1 MKVAGRLCETGEL
14 ATLTLE
20 NGKILS
26 VSPGIETDSVGGEN
40 IWLSP
45 GFIDLQVNGYAGID
59 FNLEAWGDSDEVY
72 FDPEALIEKLAAS
85 GTALVCPT
93 ITTNS
98 RDLIVSAF
106 SRIAALLESSAGL
119 SYAVPGFHLEG
130 PYLSSEEGA
139 RGAHPKEHIRE
150 PDWDEF
156 QLFQE
161 AAGGRIKI
169 CTLAP
174 EVPGALRFIE
184 RLADAGVVPALGHT
198 NAGAETIRDAV
209 SAGAKL
215 STHLGN
221 GAKSVLP
228 RHPNFIW
235 EQLASDR
242 LCASVIAD
250 GFHLPDCVLKVFSRA
265 KTSERI
271 LLVSDAVAL
280 GGLPPGQ
287 YAGGRYEVLDT
298 GKIVTAGTP
307 YLAGAG
313 LLLDACIPNMLRAT
327 EMSLTEVI
335 RSVTSTPA
343 ALLGL
348 HCSKGQLKVGYDA
361 DLTLFELTENAPL
374 NIVNTIR
381 NGEIVYS
388 SHQ

>member
-1 MKVAGRLCETGEL
+1 M
-14 ATLTLE
+14 TLE

-26 VSPGIETDSVGGEN
+26 VSPGIEPDSIGGEKV
-40 IWLSP
+40 WLSP

-59 FNLEAWGDSDEVY
+59 FNLEAWGDSDEVS
-72 FDPEALIEKLAAS
+72 FDPEALIEKLTAS

-93 ITTNS
+93 ITTNT
-98 RDLIVSAF
+98 RELIVSAF
-106 SRIAALLESSAGL
+106 SRIAALLETSSEL
-119 SYAVPGFHLEG
+119 SSAVPGFHLEG
-130 PYLSSEEGA
+130 PYLSPEEGA
-139 RGAHPKEHIRE
+139 RGAHPRERIRE
-150 PDWDEF
+150 PDWEEF

-184 RLADAGVVPALGHT
+184 KLADAGVAPAIGHS

-221 GAKSVLP
+221 GAKSLLP

-235 EQLASDR
+235 EQLASDE
-242 LCASVIAD
+242 LCASIIAD
-250 GFHLPDCVLKVFSRA
+250 GFHLPDSVLRVFTRA
-265 KTSERI
+265 KAAERI

-280 GGLPPGQ
+280 GGLPPGR

-313 LLLDACIPNMLRAT
+313 LLLDSCIPNMLRAT
-327 EMSLTEVI
+327 DMSLAEVI
-335 RSVTSTPA
+335 RSVTSIPA

-348 HCSKGQLKVGYDA
+348 QSSKGQLKVGYDA
-361 DLTLFELTENAPL
+361 DLTLFELTEKKPL
-374 NIVNTIR
+374 RIVNTIR
-381 NGEIVYS
+381 NGKIVYA